1 MANKYDL
8 KTWNAVALASGG
20 AGSACGTN
28 IGGAAV
34 ATGKNRFLTYIRV
47 TRAELA
53 ECSICTVAGLQIG
66 SVTTGAASAPSVL
79 GGIKTK
85 IGMPYRTGV
94 SNLRLVDADVVQ
106 EIQGTIDNPIL
117 SVGGGAWMGVA
128 LSGAT
133 VDVHATYY
141 DE

>member
-8 KTWNAVALASGG
+8 KTWNGIALASGG
-20 AGSACGTN
+20 AGATGTN

-47 TRAELA
+47 SRAKMDT
-53 ECSICTVAGLQIG
+53 CSLCTAAGLQIG
-66 SVTTGAASAPSVL
+66 SVTTSAPSATSVL
-79 GGIKTK
+79 GGIKAK
-85 IGMPYRTGV
+85 IGMPQRSGATA
-94 SNLRLVDADVVQ
+94 LAFTEADIVQ
-106 EIQGTIDNPIL
+106 EIEGTIERPIL
-117 SVGGGAWMGVA
+117 SVGGGAWMGIA

-133 VDVHATYY
+133 VDVHAQYY